1 MGLPLAIAFAGLDWS
16 DSRTVRDHRSRI
28 AWAAEQGFRAVQLDA
43 TAIKPRDLDRS
54 ARRDLAATLR
64 RHELT
69 LAGLDLWIPAN
80 HFARSETL
88 DRAASALVDA
98 IDMAADLVDLVAE
111 SCRVVSIELPRDM
124 DQIAL
129 GAILARADARSVSV
143 ADHAWP
149 RPSDSDGAG
158 VSPDLTSGPLML
170 GVDPAAMLLAG
181 DDPSTIASRRAASI
195 ASARLSDL
203 SSIGRVLPGNGRLDI
218 FAYRIALETGGYRGP
233 VVLDL
238 RGVRGG
244 ADRAGDVR
252 QRWGV

>member
-1 MGLPLAIAFAGLDWS
+1 MGLSLAISFAGLDGAALHAA
-16 DSRTVRDHRSRI
+16 REVRARI

-43 TAIKPRDLDRS
+43 TAVKPRELDRS

-64 RHELT
+64 RHELS

-80 HFARSETL
+80 HFTRPEMI
-88 DRAASALVDA
+88 DRAAAALLDA
-98 IDMAADLVDLVAE
+98 IDLAADLAE
-111 SCRVVSIELPRDM
+111 LTPDARRVVSLELPRER
-124 DQIAL
+124 DQTAMAFIQT
-129 GAILARADARSVSV
+129 RADARSVRL

-149 RPSDSDGAG
+149 PASTADGPDSAAG
-158 VSPDLTSGPLML
+158 SYSGPTML
-170 GVDPAAMLLAG
+170 GLDPAAIMLAG
-181 DDPSTIASRRAASI
+181 DDPATIASRESRHI

-203 SSIGRVLPGNGRLDI
+203 SSIGRELPGEGRLDM
-218 FAYRIALETGGYRGP
+218 FAYRIALETSGHRGP

-252 QRWGV
+252 RRWGA